1 MSNNLAAN
9 VTKEDILKAKE
20 KIVKEN
26 TELRDGTKFSVDV
39 DGVLFP
45 PKEIIRVAAKL
56 KGLNPDDY
64 NLFGGDCN
72 KYLEKMDFKIVK
84 KSESQEEIKFKDKMK
99 GSEKLLYDYKIYV
112 DNIANKGSIRK
123 NTASIYYEVANE
135 EIPYRWK
142 NKFNEEYSF
151 DKIDI
156 DIISKL
162 EKIAVSGYPS
172 RSFTGI
178 TRFQDFLR
186 FIKADLLLNKIKIK
200 KEMLNTIL
208 YGPPGTGKTFA
219 LSNLYFN
226 KFQTETKNDI
236 VSTKLNAI
244 EDIPYWKLILNF
256 LYKNGSSPVTS
267 IVKDELLRLKH
278 SGKKTDLSYY
288 VWGDLL
294 ARAKDGSTDLNE
306 KYRSGIKIFEKDK
319 NSNWSVDIKLAH
331 ELFAND
337 LKRMEDI
344 ANLSEPEIK
353 HTKLIVKRYKFV
365 TFHQSFSYED
375 FVEGIKPFLKNEE
388 ENSLPAA
395 DSRELNYEMKK
406 GVFYDLCLKGI
417 KEVGYDSFEDCYSD
431 TKENRINKFKSIE
444 NDLDKSFAI
453 FIDEINRGNVSAI
466 FGELISLI
474 EKDKRIGKDNEL
486 WVELPYSKTI
496 FGVPPNLYI
505 FGTMNTADRSIEAL
519 DTALRR
525 RFSFQELMPKTE
537 LITPSA
543 IYCKLLWE
551 YESVPWE
558 NKEFKT
564 KEDSLF
570 ELLGVSE
577 KLKKERFTTWDKML
591 EENNRA
597 KLTYF
602 DNYEYNGVNLK
613 EILDVINKRI
623 EILIDRDH
631 MIGHSY
637 FMKICS
643 IDDLKN
649 VFKDN
654 IIPLLQE
661 YFYGDYGKIGLV
673 LGEGFVDFVQSKDN
687 TPFANLRGY
696 QDASSLQ
703 QDCYVLK
710 ILNNDFN
717 IQEALKSL
725 LNKNDK

>member
-9 VTKEDILKAKE
+9 VTKKDILKAKE
-20 KIVKEN
+20 KIVKEGL
-26 TELRDGTKFSVDV
+26 ELRDGTKFSVDV
-39 DGVLFP
+39 EGVLFP

-84 KSESQEEIKFKDKMK
+84 KSESHEEIKFKDKMK
-99 GSEKLLYDYKIYV
+99 GSEKLLYDYKNYV

-123 NTASIYYEVANE
+123 NTAIIYYEVVNK

-151 DKIDI
+151 DKIDL

-178 TRFQDFLR
+178 TRFQDFLEL
-186 FIKADLLLNKIKIK
+186 IKADLLLHKIKIK

-208 YGPPGTGKTFA
+208 YGPPGTGKTYA

-226 KFQTETKNDI
+226 KFQTELKNDI
-236 VSTKLNAI
+236 VNTKLNAI
-244 EDIPYWKLILNF
+244 EKIPYWKLILYY
-256 LYKNGSSPVTS
+256 LYKKGSRPVTS

-278 SGKKTDLSYY
+278 SGKKVDLNSY

-306 KYRSGIKIFEKDK
+306 KYRLGVKIFEKDK
-319 NSNWSVDIKLAH
+319 NSNWSVDNKLAH
-331 ELFAND
+331 ELFSND
-337 LKRMEDI
+337 IKRIEEI

-388 ENSLPAA
+388 ENSLPTA

-417 KEVGYDSFEDCYSD
+417 KAVGYDSFEDCYSD

-444 NDLDKSFAI
+444 NDLDKSYAI

-474 EKDKRIGKDNEL
+474 ENDKRIGKDNEL

-537 LITPSA
+537 LISPSA
-543 IYCKLLWE
+543 MYCKLLWE
-551 YESVPWE
+551 YESVGWE

-577 KLKKERFTTWDKML
+577 KLKKERFTIWDKMI
-591 EENNRA
+591 EENNRT

-687 TPFANLRGY
+687 TPFANLKGY

-717 IQEALKSL
+717 ILEALKIL
-725 LNKNDK
+725 MNKNDK

>member
-717 IQEALKSL
+717 IQEALKAS
-725 LNKNDK
+725 